1 MNNHFAIAFVALTA
15 FSAGHAA
22 ENLFRFGTFDC
33 TDAEIGKEIRY
44 GPFTADHG
52 GKFDVYTEDITWN
65 KCGRLTSSPAYEEM
79 RAGEKLKKTSVDVIF
94 AGPGGNGIP
103 VEADRFYDYSFE
115 LKGDTKR
122 VRLNIHEYCNEGG
135 KIIRRIGER
144 DLRFVPGKE
153 WRRFQ
158 GRYRTSPT
166 AVRIEFQFII
176 WTFLDAPKMFCN
188 DFFKPGDHVL
198 IDNFSIVRDDRR
210 DKLETLLKNAREP
223 FRVAPYPVEAD
234 ATCPFLPIEL
244 ANPPEKIVFRA
255 AVNEIK
261 PLPVAVANLTETFAQ
276 YRVSLEAA
284 LPGVPSRDP
293 LYDSGKFG
301 LAGYPQDRISVREAL
316 RVKDCEDSPAT
327 MRLDPLAGMNEASVV
342 SVPPGEAGSVW
353 FDFSTYGVKPGT
365 YRGNLRVVSLGE
377 GAKYRFKVGRYYDMV
392 SKEKI
397 VPVEFTVDPI
407 TLPRESVRP
416 AHMCSPCVSE
426 QAFGFES
433 SVGVRF
439 YNINTRFFRPE
450 AVGNPASKA
459 RKAIADYRGWAA
471 RRGVDIVFFVKYD
484 ALGVSQQI
492 FNPGNDPARKWTAW
506 EDYVRTVA
514 KIMEEAGVAFGDY
527 YVLLKD
533 EPANADLPELL
544 EGQKRLKRL
553 FPEMRTYISA
563 CPRIEGKIDYLE
575 FMGGT
580 TDLWALT
587 GDLCER
593 PGTVDRLRSVKAK
606 YGSKLLHYRCST
618 SIREPLS
625 GYYRR
630 HCWRGEQ
637 MGLDGDMMYRF
648 SRHANGTYGEL
659 GFKVVPYGEIVYSAG
674 ERMMP
679 SVRYMAYRE
688 GVTDIKYM
696 QTLREMRGDE
706 PEIAA
711 FLKKAAERVVC
722 GDPVSP
728 GLPGEVREEI
738 RRLLMEGKKPRR

>member
-1 MNNHFAIAFVALTA
+1 MNNYFAIVVIASTV
-15 FSAGHAA
+15 FSAGRAA
-22 ENLFRFGTFDC
+22 ANLFRFGTFDC

-44 GPFTADHG
+44 GPFTGDHG
-52 GKFDVYTEDITWN
+52 GKFDVYTEDVTWN
-65 KCGRLTSSPAYEEM
+65 KCGRLTSSPAYEEV

-94 AGPGGNGIP
+94 AGPGGNGIS

-276 YRVSLEAA
+276 YRVVLEAA
-284 LPGVPSRDP
+284 SQDAASKNP

-301 LAGYPQDRISVREAL
+301 LAGYPADKISVREAL

-353 FDFSTYGVKPGT
+353 FDFNTYGVKPGT

-397 VPVEFTVDPI
+397 MPVEFTVDPI
-407 TLPRESVRP
+407 VLPRESVRP
-416 AHMCSPCVSE
+416 AHMCSPCTSE

-439 YNINTRFFRPE
+439 YNINTQFFRPD

-459 RKAIADYRGWAA
+459 RRAIADYLDWAA
-471 RRGVDIVFFVKYD
+471 RRGVKIAFFVKYD
-484 ALGVSQQI
+484 AFGVSQKI
-492 FNPGNDPARKWTAW
+492 FNPRNNPAKKWTAW
-506 EDYVRTVA
+506 EAYVRTVA
-514 KIMEEAGVAFGDY
+514 KIMEEAGVEFADY

-533 EPANADLPELL
+533 EPANADLPEIL
-544 EGQKRLKRL
+544 EGHKRIKRL
-553 FPEMRTYISA
+553 FPKMQTYISA
-563 CPRIEGKIDYLE
+563 CPRIEGKIDYLD
-575 FMGGT
+575 FMGST
-580 TDLWALT
+580 TDLWAFT

-593 PGTVDRLRSVKAK
+593 SGMVDRLRSVKAT
-606 YGSKLLHYRCST
+606 YDSKLLHYRCST

-648 SRHANGTYGEL
+648 SRHGNSTYGEL
-659 GFKVVPYGEIVYSAG
+659 SFKVIPYGEIVYSAAG
-674 ERMMP
+674 RMMP

-688 GVTDIKYM
+688 GVTDIKYV
-696 QTLREMRGDE
+696 QALRVMRGGE

-728 GLPGEVREEI
+728 GLPGKVREEI
-738 RRLLMEGKKPRR
+738 RRLLMESKK